1 MYEEISSS
9 LLVDNKYLQPE
20 KLPWQSAN
28 NQRITS
34 LWCSIFYVTNLRQEE
49 PETTASHFPLATD
62 V

>member
-34 LWCSIFYVTNLRQEE
+34 LWYIFYVTNLRQEE

-62 V
+62 A